1 VSAGIVAYGWSD
13 DEAADLREGVDAAT
27 TAVRIDPSNPY
38 SHYALAITSAF
49 ADEFGQSIRAAEMAI
64 ELSPG
69 FALGHLVLGMARLF
83 PGASGQA
90 VEALE
95 HGLRLNPYDPQ
106 NFVWHNLLGLANFF
120 EGRLEP
126 PGAGRRE
133 CAEGPAELAA
143 GAPDAGLC
151 SAGRGTRRCR
161 ARMRRPVGALR
172 RGIGRCARA
181 ASAREPALGP
191 GDDGLAA

>member
-1 VSAGIVAYGWSD
+1 MSAGIVAYGWSD

-126 PGAGRRE
+126 AAQAAENALKVRPNWPPALQTLAYARQAAGHVDAARE
-133 CAEGPAELAA
+133 CVGRLARFAEASGDALA
-143 GAPDAGLC
+143 P
-151 SAGRGTRRCR
+151 
-161 ARMRRPVGALR
+161 LR
-172 RGIGRCARA
+172 
-181 ASAREPALGP
+181 REPALGP